1 MPKFHCLH
9 LTESKS
15 KAQRAQ
21 LTHPKPADLF
31 TEVEIGVGMQGQAH
45 SRLRKRV
52 PKSRRKETTQ

>member
-1 MPKFHCLH
+1 M
-9 LTESKS
+9 SKS

-31 TEVEIGVGMQGQAH
+31 TEEEIGVGMQGRVH